1 MTADE
6 FKVRFAEMEPRQT
19 LAYHRGILSR
29 DCDRHTGPENH
40 EDIADLRD
48 IARQYG
54 TPPNCAIRR
63 FSNAFRETA
72 GRGLGHLT
80 QKRAGPDFE
89 YRITKI

>member
-1 MTADE
+1 MTASE
-6 FKVRFAEMEPRQT
+6 FKVRFTEMKPRQT

-48 IARQYG
+48 IVRRYG

-63 FSNAFRETA
+63 FSNAFSEKA
-72 GRGLGHLT
+72 GWGLGHLT
-80 QKRAGPDFE
+80 QKRAGPNFE